1 MTGAGG
7 SRLTT
12 FDALSPPNGTPH
24 LGKQQAVSSELR
36 DNSLLQAGRAGPVA
50 WGGHSWLDSP
60 AGPAPQTPSTSL
72 GMLPAVP
79 MSFLDLLKI

>member
-7 SRLTT
+7 SPLRTI

-24 LGKQQAVSSELR
+24 LGKQQAMSSELR

-50 WGGHSWLDSP
+50 WGG
-60 AGPAPQTPSTSL
+60 TP
-72 GMLPAVP
+72 GWIALPAQP
-79 MSFLDLLKI
+79 PKLPPPAWACYLLCQ